1 VNARTQNPNVV
12 GARHGYT
19 LMEVLLTL
27 AIVTFVAAMAWPT
40 LARPMAER
48 RLRAAAEGIRTE
60 WSHARIEAM
69 RSGRAQAFRYETG
82 GGHYSVA
89 SESVAD
95 SAASAT
101 GASLTTEIAPNDAQ
115 SADGAPAATKV
126 GTLPEGFMFRP
137 PEAAAGAET
146 TSVPVEALADA
157 GDGWSVP
164 ILFLP
169 DGTATDVWVV
179 LGNAEGSVVRVS
191 LRGVTGSATVA
202 DVVPNVE

>member
-12 GARHGYT
+12 GTRRGYT

-60 WSHARIEAM
+60 WSHARVEAM
-69 RSGRAQAFRYETG
+69 RSGRAQAFRYEMG

-89 SESVAD
+89 PESVAD
-95 SAASAT
+95 PAASAT
-101 GASLTTEIAPNDAQ
+101 GAGLTTEVTPNDAQ
-115 SADGAPAATKV
+115 STDGAPATTEV
-126 GTLPEGFMFRP
+126 GTLPEGLTFLA
-137 PEAAAGAET
+137 PEATAGTET
-146 TSVPVEALADA
+146 APAPVEAFTDA

-164 ILFLP
+164 ILFFP
-169 DGTATDVWVV
+169 DGTATDLWVV

-191 LRGVTGSATVA
+191 LRGVTGTATVA